1 MPRIEGMI
9 IGIDETGHVA
19 VGQTFVVAV
28 VIIRP
33 AALPTVTA
41 KLARWEKLTR
51 RALPGRP
58 AEIKSTDLSD
68 DHRRD
73 FVNKVLVPS
82 ACDIR
87 YFALLINVDE
97 EALRWGEVQRDHYVT
112 STAEWETLVAAD
124 GRSKLA
130 NQLSNYGGWLRNT
143 PPGMTVKATAL
154 NFAVTRGLNDAIG
167 VSTAGGYDEELG
179 ELRIEIDQG
188 FTRGSV
194 ERWQWLFRNFLMIA
208 TQSAPITM
216 IDTWTDNHPF
226 VRNFIDEQR
235 GDYIRLKPAFPQRL
249 SFVDSKESVAVRIA
263 DQVAGLLRRRYIDG
277 QEAPYL
283 RRMTEREVA
292 PPVETLELGTEANA
306 APVGEITNLFARFDD
321 LEPPPS

>member
-1 MPRIEGMI
+1 MI

-19 VGQTFVVAV
+19 VGQTFLVAV
-28 VIIRP
+28 VLIRP
-33 AALPTVTA
+33 AALPTVA
-41 KLARWEKLTR
+41 ARLDRWEKLTR

-58 AEIKSTDLSD
+58 AEIKSTDLSA

-73 FVNKVLVPS
+73 FVNKVLVPP

-87 YFALLINVDE
+87 YFAQRINVDE
-97 EALRWGEVQRDHYVT
+97 EALRWGEIQRDRYVT
-112 STAEWETLVAAD
+112 STADWEALAAAD
-124 GRSKLA
+124 GRSKAA
-130 NQLSNYGGWLRNT
+130 NQLNNYGGWLRNT
-143 PPGMTVKATAL
+143 PPSMTVKAAAL
-154 NFAVTRGLNDAIG
+154 NYAVARGLNDAIG
-167 VSTAGGYDEELG
+167 VSAAGAFDKELG

-188 FTRGSV
+188 FTSGSV

-235 GDYIRLKPAFPQRL
+235 GDYVSLKPAFRERL
-249 SFVDSKESVAVRIA
+249 SFVDSKVSVAVRIA
-263 DQVAGLLRRRYIDG
+263 DQVAGLLRRHYIDG

-292 PPVETLELGTEANA
+292 PPVEVLELGPEANV
-306 APVGEITNLFARFDD
+306 APVNEIRNLFARFDE
-321 LEPPPS
+321 LEPPSS